1 MLHFQNSEC
10 GSDPCGHVF
19 SRIQCV
25 KKPNHLMTEMIKNK
39 YVQNQLGTVKYVNL
53 VITVADAIV

>member
-1 MLHFQNSEC
+1 
-10 GSDPCGHVF
+10 
-19 SRIQCV
+19 
-25 KKPNHLMTEMIKNK
+25 MTEMIKNK